1 MLLLRLSALL
11 GDKDLAIPLFDA
23 PRVDWTERR
32 GAQGL
37 ASAKIKTGVMPGTS
51 HRIVDNEALR
61 ERTIVV
67 SALSADREQ
76 VGAAAHEQNRVLS
89 DMADQ
94 LGAIRQFGESN
105 SLREVRTN
113 RCGLFCSHSVL
124 PAILRARASRPEDSP
139 TPRYNKR
146 RREAA

>member
-11 GDKDLAIPLFDA
+11 ADKDLAVALFDA

-32 GAQGL
+32 GAQGF
-37 ASAKIKTGVMPGTS
+37 AGAKIEAGVMPGTS

-67 SALSADREQ
+67 GALSADREN
-76 VGAAAHEQNRVLS
+76 VSAAAHEQNRVLS

-94 LGAIRQFGESN
+94 LAAVWQFGGREFPAPDRGRPVAACSSAIPSSRQFSARV
-105 SLREVRTN
+105 LRDA
-113 RCGLFCSHSVL
+113 GSHY
-124 PAILRARASRPEDSP
+124 
-139 TPRYNKR
+139 T
-146 RREAA
+146 